1 MFCDLINS
9 LLFYLILRKKKYNF
23 KTLPLTMFL
32 MLLLKIIFWETLGIE
47 SVENHCRNKLSPEML
62 KIN

>member
-1 MFCDLINS
+1 MFCDLFNS
-9 LLFYLILRKKKYNF
+9 LLFYLILKKKHNF
-23 KTLPLTMFL
+23 KTLSLTMFL

-47 SVENHCRNKLSPEML
+47 SVENPCRNKLSPEML